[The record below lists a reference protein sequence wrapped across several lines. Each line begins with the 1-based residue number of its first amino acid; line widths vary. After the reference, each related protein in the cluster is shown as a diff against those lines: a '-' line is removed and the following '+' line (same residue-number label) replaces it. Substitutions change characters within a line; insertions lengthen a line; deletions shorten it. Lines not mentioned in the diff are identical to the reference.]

1 MRQTRNRE
9 RKEDAASVQAV
20 SAENGTATAAF
31 QFFATEEGLYLFA
44 SVTDG
49 TVSSAGG
56 GVYADD
62 CVQFNIA
69 ASDELSASSLPGDF
83 FTKSRSLTVSASGQ
97 VRMTYLNKE
106 GYLFAGGF
114 DCTNYGDVSGVN
126 YVGGIVGDAQT
137 DGAYVSGCENH
148 GDVTGE
154 EYVGGVAGMVY
165 DTAGQFADNASD
177 GEVTGTGDYVGDLIG
192 ADAFAGAAA

>member
-1 MRQTRNRE
+1 MTRNRTACAQERRGAGQVSGQTRDRE

-31 QFFATEEGLYLFA
+31 QFFATEERLYLFA

-126 YVGGIVGDAQT
+126 YV
-137 DGAYVSGCENH
+137 
-148 GDVTGE
+148 
-154 EYVGGVAGMVY
+154 AGMVY